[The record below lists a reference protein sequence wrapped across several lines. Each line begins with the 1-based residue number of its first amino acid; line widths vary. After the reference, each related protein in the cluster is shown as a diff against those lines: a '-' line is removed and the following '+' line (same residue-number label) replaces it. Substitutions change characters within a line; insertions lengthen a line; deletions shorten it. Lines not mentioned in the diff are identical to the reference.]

1 MNPVEMGERLE
12 RAEAAVAHLERQYD
26 ELNAVVIVQGR
37 ELERLRRALERL
49 GETLETQELDRIR
62 STQTKPPHYS
72 V

>member
-1 MNPVEMGERLE
+1 LE

-37 ELERLRRALERL
+37 EIERLRRALERL
-49 GETLETQELDRIR
+49 GETLETQELDRVR

>member
-1 MNPVEMGERLE
+1 VKPVGVEERLE

-26 ELNAVVIVQGR
+26 ELNAVVIAQTR
-37 ELERLRRALERL
+37 EIERLRRSLERL

>member
-1 MNPVEMGERLE
+1 MNPGETGERLE

-37 ELERLRRALERL
+37 EIERLRRALERL
-49 GETLETQELDRIR
+49 GETLETQELDRVR